1 MNLGH
6 YPLAQFCFAFRVR
19 AYNVNMRRLVPI
31 AAFFT
36 FLALIPAHGQRHAGG
51 GRAMAPTSHGGGFAA
66 HGSSGHSFAPRGGGF
81 TSHPGRSAFGQ
92 SSRSS
97 FHQPGFR
104 QPGLNHQRFDRRG
117 LRDGR
122 RGFRD
127 RDRRFRRGFR
137 DCFDCD
143 RWRGF
148 PWWYAGY
155 YDPYWW
161 WDSSSNYDEDYER
174 QLALAEQMDQRS
186 LEQQRF
192 FHQQD
197 QDLYASSSAS
207 SARNQVSDQARNRAG
222 DNEGNDPAPPTVLVF
237 RDQRKKEVQNYAI
250 VGQTLW
256 IFATQRTEKIPL
268 ADLDLA
274 ATTKTNEDSG
284 VEFRVP
290 GTAEGQ

>member
-1 MNLGH
+1 
-6 YPLAQFCFAFRVR
+6 
-19 AYNVNMRRLVPI
+19 MRRLLPI
-31 AAFFT
+31 AAFVT
-36 FLALIPAHGQRHAGG
+36 YLALIPAYGQRHAAG
-51 GRAMAPTSHGGGFAA
+51 GRAMAPASHGGGFAA
-66 HGSSGHSFAPRGGGF
+66 HGSAGHSFAPRGGGF
-81 TSHPGRSAFGQ
+81 ASHPGRSGFGQ
-92 SSRSS
+92 SFRSS
-97 FHQPGFR
+97 PRQPGFHHPGLHQPG
-104 QPGLNHQRFDRRG
+104 LHQSGFDRHG
-117 LRDGR
+117 FRDGR

-127 RDRRFRRGFR
+127 RDFRFRRGFR

-174 QLALAEQMDQRS
+174 QVALAEEMDQRS

-192 FHQQD
+192 LHQED
-197 QDLYASSSAS
+197 QDIYASSSAS
-207 SARNQVSDQARNRAG
+207 SSRAYAG
-222 DNEGNDPAPPTVLVF
+222 DHPRETTSDNERNDPAPATVLVF

-250 VGQTLW
+250 VGQTVW
-256 IFATQRTEKIPL
+256 IFSPQRTEKIPL

-274 ATTKTNEDSG
+274 ATAKANEDRG
-284 VEFRVP
+284 AEFRVP